1 MDQTLLPLAIIL
13 FTIST
18 WFVIH
23 HAKRHTSCFIILLS
37 IIAFGLG
44 SAAVALLPI
53 DLSYAS
59 SLANNNNNSTTTTA
73 SSENGE
79 TSSSTTSYSSSTA
92 VDNNPTYLPWQVTY
106 WTTFLLAWIIL
117 PITRETLLSGQ
128 FTFHQVRHIEEKLAV
143 KKQSHVGLLF
153 HCCCFAIHLLFCFTE
168 FYN

>member
-1 MDQTLLPLAIIL
+1 M
-13 FTIST
+13 
-18 WFVIH
+18 
-23 HAKRHTSCFIILLS
+23 
-37 IIAFGLG
+37 
-44 SAAVALLPI
+44 ALLPI

-59 SLANNNNNSTTTTA
+59 SLANNNNNNTTTTA

-128 FTFHQVRHIEEKLAV
+128 FTFHQVRHIEEEEAGVEEAV
-143 KKQSHVGLLF
+143 TCSITYYGPNVGLFLP
-153 HCCCFAIHLLFCFTE
+153 
-168 FYN
+168 